1 MVIKQYF
8 KVIGI
13 TCKNCIRDISRS
25 LKISSD
31 IIKFNIDEKT
41 HTLEIHS
48 RNILDKK
55 NIQGLLNEKFSL
67 VDHDFDKQNSFNN
80 VKLTALFPLI
90 LILSFIIISSILLNI
105 DNFKIEN
112 LMFDYM
118 GLFFIVFSF
127 FKFLDLKSFV
137 IAFKKYD
144 PICKQFFYYGYTY
157 PFVELAL
164 GGLFL
169 FRLYTLLCL
178 ITTIII
184 LTATTYGVVKS
195 LKRKEN
201 IECACLGGV
210 LKLPLT
216 EATLIENIVMV
227 TMAMSLIVFN

>member
-8 KVIGI
+8 KIIGI
-13 TCKNCIRDISRS
+13 TCKNCIRDISDL

-80 VKLTALFPLI
+80 VKLTALFLI

-127 FKFLDLKSFV
+127 FKFFG
-137 IAFKKYD
+137 FKIFCY
-144 PICKQFFYYGYTY
+144 
-157 PFVELAL
+157 
-164 GGLFL
+164 
-169 FRLYTLLCL
+169 RL
-178 ITTIII
+178 
-184 LTATTYGVVKS
+184 
-195 LKRKEN
+195 
-201 IECACLGGV
+201 
-210 LKLPLT
+210 
-216 EATLIENIVMV
+216 
-227 TMAMSLIVFN
+227 